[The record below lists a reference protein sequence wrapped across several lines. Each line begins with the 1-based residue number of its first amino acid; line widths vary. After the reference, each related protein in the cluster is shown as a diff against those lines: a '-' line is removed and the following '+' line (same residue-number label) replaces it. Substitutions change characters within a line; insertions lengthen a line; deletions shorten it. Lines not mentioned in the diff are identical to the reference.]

1 MTNQELVNVYNGL
14 CEFQEKE
21 EKSFRETGKKLLN
34 GRIRLCYEINKNKDL
49 ILGRL
54 KPYEET
60 RQELAEEYR
69 DTKKEQEAIEAER
82 ELAEKEKRAPKDID
96 IILKK
101 GKTVE
106 EYARKLQ
113 ELLELETDF
122 SPYTVKLQEFEGLDL
137 DSRELGFFMFMIEE

>member
-1 MTNQELVNVYNGL
+1 MKNQELVNIYNGL
-14 CEFQEKE
+14 CMFQEKE

-34 GRIRLCYEINKNKDL
+34 GRIRLCYAMNKNKDL

-82 ELAEKEKRAPKDID
+82 ELAEKEKREPKDID